1 MQAILAISAIIMYV
15 SNLLCMKCA
24 PMAEIA
30 LDSFDI
36 ALLAALQA
44 DGRASLYALG
54 EKIGLSASQLGRR
67 LKRLEESGVLAGYAA
82 LLDAEAIGL
91 GFEAICLV
99 SLERHSTE
107 GTDRFHDA
115 MRRFPEI
122 MDCVAVTGEADFILR
137 IVATDLKAYSQ
148 FLLDNVMPL
157 PGIRQV
163 RSSIVLRTI
172 KRSHALP
179 LRHLKT

>member
-1 MQAILAISAIIMYV
+1 
-15 SNLLCMKCA
+15 
-24 PMAEIA
+24 MAEIA

-36 ALLAALQA
+36 RLLAALQA
-44 DGRASLYALG
+44 DGRASLFALA

-67 LKRLEESGVLAGYAA
+67 LKRLEEAGLMEGYAA
-82 LLDAEAIGL
+82 ILNADAIGL
-91 GFEAICLV
+91 GFEAYCLV

-107 GTDRFHDA
+107 GTEKFHAA
-115 MRRFPEI
+115 MRALPPI

-137 IVATDLKAYSQ
+137 IVATDLKSYSQ

-157 PGIRQV
+157 PGVRQV
-163 RSSIVLRTI
+163 RSSIVLRSI

-179 LRHLKT
+179 LQHLKE

>member
-1 MQAILAISAIIMYV
+1 
-15 SNLLCMKCA
+15 
-24 PMAEIA
+24 MAEIA

-36 ALLAALQA
+36 RLLAALQA
-44 DGRASLYALG
+44 DGRASLFALA

-67 LKRLEESGVLAGYAA
+67 LKRLEEAGLMEGYAA
-82 LLDAEAIGL
+82 ILNAEAIGL
-91 GFEAICLV
+91 GFEAYCLV

-107 GTDRFHDA
+107 GTEKFHAA
-115 MRRFPEI
+115 MRALPQI

-137 IVATDLKAYSQ
+137 IVATDLKSYSQ

-157 PGIRQV
+157 PGVRQV
-163 RSSIVLRTI
+163 RSSIVLRSI

-179 LRHLKT
+179 LQHLKG

>member
-1 MQAILAISAIIMYV
+1 MTT
-15 SNLLCMKCA
+15 
-24 PMAEIA
+24 IA

-36 ALLAALQA
+36 RLLDALQR
-44 DGRASLYALG
+44 DGRASLFALA

-67 LKRLEESGVLAGYAA
+67 LKRLEESGLMEGYAA
-82 LLDAEAIGL
+82 LLNAEEIGL
-91 GFEAICLV
+91 GFEAYCLV
-99 SLERHSTE
+99 SLERHSSE
-107 GTDRFHDA
+107 GTERFHDA
-115 MRRFPEI
+115 MRALPQI

-148 FLLDNVMPL
+148 FLLDEIMPL

-163 RSSIVLRTI
+163 RSSIVLRPI

-179 LRHLKT
+179 LAHLRV

>member
-1 MQAILAISAIIMYV
+1 
-15 SNLLCMKCA
+15 
-24 PMAEIA
+24 MAEIA

-36 ALLAALQA
+36 RLLGALQA
-44 DGRASLYALG
+44 DGRASLFALA

-67 LKRLEESGVLAGYAA
+67 LKRLEEAGLMEGYAA
-82 LLDAEAIGL
+82 ILNADAIGL
-91 GFEAICLV
+91 GFEAYCLV

-107 GTDRFHDA
+107 GTEKFHAA
-115 MRRFPEI
+115 MRALPQI

-137 IVATDLKAYSQ
+137 IVATDLKSYSQ

-157 PGIRQV
+157 QGVRQV
-163 RSSIVLRTI
+163 RSSIVLRSI

-179 LRHLKT
+179 LQHLKE

>member
-1 MQAILAISAIIMYV
+1 MDQ
-15 SNLLCMKCA
+15 
-24 PMAEIA
+24 IA

-36 ALLAALQA
+36 RLLDALQK
-44 DGRASLYALG
+44 DGRQSLFALA

-67 LKRLEESGVLAGYAA
+67 LKRLEESGLMEGYAA
-82 LLDAEAIGL
+82 LLNADAVGL
-91 GFEAICLV
+91 GFEAYCLV

-107 GTDRFHDA
+107 GTDIFHDA
-115 MRRFPEI
+115 MRALPQI

-137 IVATDLKAYSQ
+137 IVATDLKSYSQ
-148 FLLDNVMPL
+148 FLLDKVMPL

-163 RSSIVLRTI
+163 RSSIVLRPI

-179 LRHLKT
+179 LSHLRT

>member
-1 MQAILAISAIIMYV
+1 MDQ
-15 SNLLCMKCA
+15 
-24 PMAEIA
+24 IA

-36 ALLAALQA
+36 RLLYALQK
-44 DGRASLYALG
+44 DGRASLFALT

-67 LKRLEESGVLAGYAA
+67 LKRLEESGLMEGYAA
-82 LLDAEAIGL
+82 LLNAEAVGL
-91 GFEAICLV
+91 GFEAYCLV
-99 SLERHSTE
+99 SLERHSSE
-107 GTDRFHDA
+107 GTEKFHDA
-115 MRRFPEI
+115 MRKLPQI

-163 RSSIVLRTI
+163 RSSIVLRPI

-179 LRHLKT
+179 LAHLKT

>member
-1 MQAILAISAIIMYV
+1 M
-15 SNLLCMKCA
+15 
-24 PMAEIA
+24 PETA

-82 LLDAEAIGL
+82 LLDPEAIGL

-179 LRHLKT
+179 LRHLKP

>member
-1 MQAILAISAIIMYV
+1 
-15 SNLLCMKCA
+15 
-24 PMAEIA
+24 MAEIA

-36 ALLAALQA
+36 RLLAALQA
-44 DGRASLYALG
+44 DGRASLFALA

-67 LKRLEESGVLAGYAA
+67 LKRLEEAGLMEGYAA
-82 LLDAEAIGL
+82 ILNAEAIGL
-91 GFEAICLV
+91 GFEACCLV
-99 SLERHSTE
+99 SLERHSTA
-107 GTDRFHDA
+107 GTEKFHDA
-115 MRRFPEI
+115 VRRWPQI

-137 IVATDLKAYSQ
+137 IVATDLKSYSQ
-148 FLLDNVMPL
+148 FLLDNIMPL

-179 LRHLKT
+179 LEHLKQP

>member
-1 MQAILAISAIIMYV
+1 MDQ
-15 SNLLCMKCA
+15 
-24 PMAEIA
+24 IA

-36 ALLAALQA
+36 RLLDALQT
-44 DGRASLYALG
+44 DGRQSLFALA

-67 LKRLEESGVLAGYAA
+67 LKRLEESGLMEGYAA
-82 LLDAEAIGL
+82 LLNAEAIGL
-91 GFEAICLV
+91 GFEAYCLV

-107 GTDRFHDA
+107 GTDKFHDA
-115 MRRFPEI
+115 MRALPQI

-137 IVATDLKAYSQ
+137 IVATDLKSYSQ
-148 FLLDNVMPL
+148 FLLDKIMPL

-163 RSSIVLRTI
+163 RSSIVLRPI

-179 LRHLKT
+179 LGHLRT